1 LFFCI
6 NATEINQDT
15 FCPSTPVHLFKK
27 DSTMEKNMKQK
38 VLESIGKIYDEAKNC
53 KLEESFFSKIDHE
66 ISFLSEYFMTTK
78 TQTFFISMVF
88 ALNYHGDTVD
98 LNDLIKYFDCN
109 PMKILEYSE
118 DFKFLHA
125 SGIFTKHKSKHRM
138 KLAGTNDQF
147 TVNEKISEAILKN
160 EPMPSIQD
168 DKIIDIFNL
177 LQKLY
182 NFGEQRDDEEI
193 STSKFFTLSK
203 ELIASNLHFP
213 LIGKIEMFKLDI
225 EDAYLYYYLIWKT
238 ILGKQS
244 VDVGRCLEAM
254 YDNATTRV
262 NYMQKFLNGDNELLK
277 NQLVEILEAQFFN
290 DTEIK
295 LSEKSNNLLNECEIK
310 LFLNNKKKDNIISPD
325 EIREK
330 ELIFHEAEMKQL
342 FLLKDL
348 LNDEKFKETQK
359 RLSDKKLPIGLTA
372 LLHGAPGTGKTE
384 IVKQL
389 ARQTK
394 RDLMK
399 VEISQSKSMWF
410 GESEKIIKRIFSD
423 YKAFAKECEL
433 TPILFFN
440 EADAIIS
447 KRKEIGNSNVGQ
459 TENAIQNILLEELEN
474 FEGILIATTNLA
486 NNLDTAFERRFLFKI
501 EFQKPDISIRSR
513 IWKSKMPTLT
523 QSDCNLLAEN
533 FEFSGGQIDNV
544 LRKNEIHE
552 IIHGDKVTVKKLM
565 GFCSEETLL
574 QNRATIGFNNI

>member
-1 LFFCI
+1 
-6 NATEINQDT
+6 
-15 FCPSTPVHLFKK
+15 
-27 DSTMEKNMKQK
+27 MEKNTKQK
-38 VLESIGKIYDEAKNC
+38 VLESIGKIYDEAKYC
-53 KLEESFFSKIDHE
+53 KLEESFFSKIDQE
-66 ISFLSEYFMTTK
+66 ISFLSEYFKTTK

-109 PMKILEYSE
+109 PMKILEYSD
-118 DFKFLHA
+118 DFNFLHS
-125 SGIFTKHKSKHRM
+125 SGIFEKQKSKHRM
-138 KLAGTNDQF
+138 KLARTNDQF
-147 TVNEKISEAILKN
+147 TINEKISEAILKN
-160 EPMPSIQD
+160 EPMPTIQES
-168 DKIIDIFNL
+168 KITDVFDL

-182 NFGEQRDDEEI
+182 LFGEQRDDEEI
-193 STSKFFTLSK
+193 STLELFLKCK
-203 ELIASNLHFP
+203 ELISKNLHFP
-213 LIGKIEMFKLDI
+213 LLKKVNLFKLKT
-225 EDAYLYYYLIWKT
+225 EDSYLYFYLIWKT

-244 VDVGRCLEAM
+244 VDIGRCIEAM
-254 YDNATTRV
+254 FDNATKRV
-262 NYMQKFLNGDNELLK
+262 NYMQKFLHGENELLK
-277 NQLVEILEAQFFN
+277 NQLVEIIEAQFFN

-295 LSEKSNNLLNECEIK
+295 LSEKSKSLLNECEIK
-310 LFLNNKKKDNIISPD
+310 LFLNSKKKDNIISPD
-325 EIREK
+325 EINEK
-330 ELIFHEAEMKQL
+330 DLIFHETEMKQL
-342 FLLKDL
+342 FLLKEL
-348 LNDEKFKETQK
+348 LKEKKFNETQK
-359 RLSDKKLPIGLTA
+359 RLIDKKLPIGVTA

-389 ARQTK
+389 ARQTN
-394 RDLMK
+394 RDLMR

-423 YKAFAKECEL
+423 YKTFAKECKQ

-486 NNLDTAFERRFLFKI
+486 NNLDTAFERRFLFKVQ
-501 EFQKPDISIRSR
+501 FQKPDISIRSR

-552 IIHGDKVTVKKLM
+552 IIHGEKVTVNKLM
-565 GFCSEETLL
+565 AFCSEETLL

>member
-1 LFFCI
+1 
-6 NATEINQDT
+6 
-15 FCPSTPVHLFKK
+15 
-27 DSTMEKNMKQK
+27 MEKNTKQK

-78 TQTFFISMVF
+78 SQTFFISMVF
-88 ALNYHGDTVD
+88 ALNYNGDTVD

-109 PMKILEYSE
+109 PMKILEYSD
-118 DFKFLHA
+118 DFNFLHS
-125 SGIFTKHKSKHRM
+125 SGIFEKQKSKHRM
-138 KLAGTNDQF
+138 KLARTNDQF
-147 TVNEKISEAILKN
+147 TINEKISEAILKN
-160 EPMPSIQD
+160 EPMPTIQES
-168 DKIIDIFNL
+168 KITDVFDL

-182 NFGEQRDDEEI
+182 LFGEQRDDEEI
-193 STSKFFTLSK
+193 STLELFLKCK
-203 ELIASNLHFP
+203 ELISKNLHFP
-213 LIGKIEMFKLDI
+213 LLKKVNLFKLKT
-225 EDAYLYYYLIWKT
+225 EDSYLYFYLIWKT
-238 ILGKQS
+238 ILGKES
-244 VDVGRCLEAM
+244 IDIGKALETI

-262 NYMQKFLNGDNELLK
+262 NYIQKFLHGDNELIK
-277 NQLVEILEAQFFN
+277 NQLVEIVEAQFFN
-290 DTEIK
+290 DTEVK
-295 LSEKSNNLLNECEIK
+295 LSEKSKSLLSECEIK
-310 LFLNNKKKDNIISPD
+310 LFMNTKKKDNIISPD
-325 EIREK
+325 EINEK
-330 ELIFHEAEMKQL
+330 DLIFHETEMKQL
-342 FLLKDL
+342 FLLKEL
-348 LNDEKFKETQK
+348 LKEKKFNETQK
-359 RLSDKKLPIGLTA
+359 RLIEKKLPIGVTA

-423 YKAFAKECEL
+423 YKTFAKECKQ

-486 NNLDTAFERRFLFKI
+486 NNLDTAFERRFLFKVQ
-501 EFQKPDISIRSR
+501 FQKPDISIRSR

-552 IIHGDKVTVKKLM
+552 IIHGEKVTVNKLM
-565 GFCSEETLL
+565 AFCSEETLL
-574 QNRATIGFNNI
+574 QNRTTIGFNNI